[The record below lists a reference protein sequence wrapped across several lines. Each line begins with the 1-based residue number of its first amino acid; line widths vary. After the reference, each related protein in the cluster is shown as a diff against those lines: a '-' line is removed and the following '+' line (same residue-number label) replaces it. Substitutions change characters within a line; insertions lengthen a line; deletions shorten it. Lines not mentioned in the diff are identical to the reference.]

1 MFNKT
6 DDTIVTTSPDDA
18 DVENAAAVPHD
29 ASPHRIV
36 EERED
41 QDLSR
46 SLKQRH
52 IQLIAL
58 AGAIVSSMPSTP
70 HS

>member
-46 SLKQRH
+46 SLNSDISR
-52 IQLIAL
+52 
-58 AGAIVSSMPSTP
+58 
-70 HS
+70 